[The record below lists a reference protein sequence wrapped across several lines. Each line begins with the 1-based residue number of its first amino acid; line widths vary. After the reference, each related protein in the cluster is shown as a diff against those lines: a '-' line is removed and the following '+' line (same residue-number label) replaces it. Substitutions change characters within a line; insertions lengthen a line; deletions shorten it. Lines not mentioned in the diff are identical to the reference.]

1 VGPLPAGPSHRRLPS
16 RRCGG
21 NEEAIVNRRILAV
34 VAVVL
39 IVGGFFAMSS
49 LFIVDQTEEALVLQ
63 FGQPRRVISAPGLQV
78 KRPFIEN
85 VIFYDNR
92 LLDFEPP
99 PEEVI
104 VSDQKR
110 LVVDTY
116 TRYRITDPLLFYQT
130 VSTEAAV
137 RARLNA
143 MVSGSL
149 RRVLGN
155 VTLSALLSHQRP
167 AIMHQIRDEVS
178 AQGKSF
184 GIDVIDVR
192 IRRADLP
199 EENSQAIFARM
210 KSEREQQAA
219 QYRGE
224 GAEAAQTVRANAERE
239 RTVILAEAQRD
250 AQRVRGEGDAQSIK
264 TYADAFGQDK
274 EFFAFYRSMQAYRD
288 ALSGRSTSF
297 VLTPDSGFFRF
308 FENLDGAAAAKAAQ
322 PEATPP
328 EATAG
333 SR

>member
-1 VGPLPAGPSHRRLPS
+1 MMNRRL
-16 RRCGG
+16 
-21 NEEAIVNRRILAV
+21 LTV

-39 IVGGFFAMSS
+39 VIVGIFAMSS
-49 LFIVDQTEEALVLQ
+49 LFIVDQTQQALVLQ
-63 FGQPRRVISAPGLQV
+63 FGDPRQVIRDPGLKL
-78 KRPFIEN
+78 KRPFVEN
-85 VIFYDNR
+85 VIFYENR

-130 VSTEAAV
+130 VNSEAAV
-137 RARLNA
+137 RARLSA
-143 MVSGSL
+143 MVNGSL

-155 VTLSALLSHQRP
+155 VTLSALLSHQRST
-167 AIMHQIRDEVS
+167 IMRQIRDEVA

-210 KSEREQQAA
+210 QSERQQQAA
-219 QYRGE
+219 QYRAE
-224 GAEAAQTVRANAERE
+224 GAEAAQTVRANADRE

-250 AQRVRGEGDAQSIK
+250 AQKVRGAGDADSIRI
-264 TYADAFGQDK
+264 YADAFSQDK

-288 ALSGRSTSF
+288 ALTGRGTSF

-308 FENLDGAAAAKAAQ
+308 FQSADGNPGNASSSSARS
-322 PEATPP
+322 
-328 EATAG
+328 G
-333 SR
+333 SQ